1 VTGRRHSLMRWPA
14 AAVLVL
20 GSVAGCGSGEDDAT
34 TDEPT
39 STASAPAEESTTLV
53 SAGAVAEGTG
63 RCRPPTAEVLAGAL
77 TAFDGEVRSIEDDL
91 VTLTVTE
98 WYAGG
103 PTDLVVVQ
111 APPGQQQALV
121 GAVAF
126 EEGGRFL
133 VAARQD
139 GLMVCGLSA
148 PYDEGLAA
156 LYAEAFGG

>member
-1 VTGRRHSLMRWPA
+1 MRWPA
-14 AAVLVL
+14 ALVLVL
-20 GSVAGCGSGEDDAT
+20 GLVAGCGSGDEAAT
-34 TDEPT
+34 TDQPT
-39 STASAPAEESTTLV
+39 STASAPAQETTTLV

-63 RCRPPTAEVLAGAL
+63 RCRPPSAQVLAGAL

-98 WYAGG
+98 WYAGK

-111 APPGQQQALV
+111 APPGQMQALV
-121 GAVAF
+121 GAVDF
-126 EEGGRFL
+126 EEGERFL

-148 PYDEGLAA
+148 PYDAELAA